1 MANIGTFN
9 IEWLAE
15 NSEMDI
21 QAGERVVVCD
31 CDGRELARGEL
42 KDEASGWN
50 RAASVNGFPVSTWL
64 AIRNVECWT
73 TNSMAEI
80 VYVYRE
86 ALENSETV

>member
-1 MANIGTFN
+1 MANLQTIN

-15 NSEMDI
+15 HSELDI

-31 CDGRELARGEL
+31 CEGRVIARGEL
-42 KDEASGWN
+42 KHEASGWN
-50 RAASVNGFPVSTWL
+50 RAASVNGFPISTWL
-64 AIRNVECWT
+64 AIRDVECWT

-86 ALENSETV
+86 VLETSETF